1 LIGAVLKFSMILL
14 LLLCSTLIADAW
26 TKLKPLKSYAPTQFN
41 LKKGIEYLEV
51 RQYDSDKK
59 YKINRQKYRIRFP
72 IYRTPLNKLNHKV
85 TRQFRRILP
94 NISKETNIKKL
105 SICATGECKMTIG
118 NGFYIN
124 DKGRMGYM
132 NEIRD
137 VIGFLGTIDTP
148 AELQFVLWLNNKE
161 NGTYYKKTSKGYQV
175 MIDYINNVA
184 NFGKCGKFRDKA
196 LISYSGEILQY
207 KTLQYD
213 PNYVS
218 CIRY

>member
-1 LIGAVLKFSMILL
+1 MILFSL
-14 LLLCSTLIADAW
+14 ISTTLISKAW
-26 TKLKPLKSYAPTQFN
+26 IKLKPLRNYTPTEFN

-59 YKINRQKYRIRFP
+59 YKINRQKYRVRFP
-72 IYRTPLNKLNHKV
+72 IYRTPLKQLDSKI
-85 TRQFRRILP
+85 TRQFRRIPP
-94 NISKETNIKKL
+94 NISNKTNIKKL
-105 SICATGECKMTIG
+105 SICASGECKTTIG

-132 NEIRD
+132 NEIND
-137 VIGFLGTIDTP
+137 VVGFLGTIDTP
-148 AELQFVLWLNNKE
+148 AELQFVLWMNNKE
-161 NGTYYKKTSKGYQV
+161 NGNYYKKTAKGYEII
-175 MIDYINNVA
+175 IDYTNNIA

-196 LISYSGEILQY
+196 LIDYSGKIVNY
-207 KTLQYD
+207 KTLKYD

>member
-1 LIGAVLKFSMILL
+1 MITTNSI
-14 LLLCSTLIADAW
+14 LCSW
-26 TKLKPLKSYAPTQFN
+26 TKLKPLREYAPSEFR

-59 YKINRQKYRIRFP
+59 YKINKKKYRIRFP
-72 IYRTPLNKLNHKV
+72 IYRKPLNQISPKL
-85 TRQFRRILP
+85 TRYFRKIPP

-132 NEIRD
+132 NEIKD
-137 VIGFLGTIDTP
+137 VVGFLDKIDTP
-148 AELQFVLWLNNKE
+148 AELQFVLWINNKE
-161 NGTYYKKTSKGYQV
+161 NGSYYKNRKGGYEV
-175 MIDYINNVA
+175 IIDYVNNIA
-184 NFGKCGKFRDKA
+184 NFGKCGKFRDRA
-196 LISYSGEILQY
+196 IISYSGEITSY
-207 KTLQYD
+207 KTLQHD